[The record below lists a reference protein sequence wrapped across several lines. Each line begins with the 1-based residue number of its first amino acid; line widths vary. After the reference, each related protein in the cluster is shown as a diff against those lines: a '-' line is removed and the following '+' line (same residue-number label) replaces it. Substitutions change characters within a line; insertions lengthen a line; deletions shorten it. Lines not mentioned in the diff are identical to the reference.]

1 MTAHPPPGYSAAD
14 TAAGVRAGELSASQI
29 VKESLDRIRACQ
41 PLHNAF
47 ITIAEDDAATRA
59 ERIDARVACGEGVGA
74 LAGVPV
80 AVKDV
85 FAMAA
90 LPTTAGSALLSGRI
104 AEADGPVVAALKRS
118 DAIIVGKTN
127 MDEFAFGPNQHWF
140 GRTNCPADPERYAGG
155 SSAGSAAA
163 VASGC
168 VPLALGTDAGGSVRY
183 PAACCGVLGFKPT
196 FGWVQLDEP
205 PPHFPS
211 LDHVGLL
218 GTSAKDLAIL
228 ARALRPEFPDLPDL
242 PDTLRVGVPAG
253 WEPDCSAAV
262 RVAVSTALADLKQ
275 AGADLLECAAV
286 DNATQTFEA
295 LLATVTAEAACSLGD
310 VLAAS
315 GPESISPPVR
325 SLLDAGR
332 AVPAV
337 EYLNAQRYRAMLRAH
352 VDALL
357 EKCDLLALPAV
368 ARPALRWDDPQLN
381 DWSIARFFPAFNL
394 TGHPAITIPLPVN
407 GLPLGLQLVGRR
419 NADVFILA
427 AADWIQA
434 ELTTVTDSPG

>member
-1 MTAHPPPGYSAAD
+1 M
-14 TAAGVRAGELSASQI
+14 
-29 VKESLDRIRACQ
+29 
-41 PLHNAF
+41 
-47 ITIAEDDAATRA
+47 
-59 ERIDARVACGEGVGA
+59 
-74 LAGVPV
+74 
-80 AVKDV
+80 
-85 FAMAA
+85 
-90 LPTTAGSALLSGRI
+90 
-104 AEADGPVVAALKRS
+104 
-118 DAIIVGKTN
+118 
-127 MDEFAFGPNQHWF
+127 
-140 GRTNCPADPERYAGG
+140 
-155 SSAGSAAA
+155 
-163 VASGC
+163 
-168 VPLALGTDAGGSVRY
+168 RY

-228 ARALRPEFPDLPDL
+228 ARALHPGFPDLPDL

-337 EYLNAQRYRAMLRAH
+337 EYLNAQRSPRYAPMWTPCSKSVTCSRSQP
-352 VDALL
+352 
-357 EKCDLLALPAV
+357 LPGLPCAGTTPSSTTGRSRGSS
-368 ARPALRWDDPQLN
+368 RP
-381 DWSIARFFPAFNL
+381 S
-394 TGHPAITIPLPVN
+394 TSPAIPRSLFRTPVN

-434 ELTTVTDSPG
+434 ELSTVTDSPG